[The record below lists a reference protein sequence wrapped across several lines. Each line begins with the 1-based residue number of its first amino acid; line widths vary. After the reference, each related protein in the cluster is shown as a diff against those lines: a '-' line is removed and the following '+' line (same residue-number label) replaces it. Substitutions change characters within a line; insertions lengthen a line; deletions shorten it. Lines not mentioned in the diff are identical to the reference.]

1 MEIEQRRKHYTL
13 FIDECGDPNLEKYD
27 RTFPMFTLCGI
38 LVSSDKLKWLENEI
52 NGLKM
57 ELWQAG

>member
-57 ELWQAG
+57 